1 MSGPLAGL
9 RVVDLGEGPVTGL
22 ATMVLAD
29 FGADVLKVE
38 PPGGDPARTLPSAPM
53 WLRGKATLTVDFEDP
68 EQVAGLR
75 SVLTET
81 ADAVVTTLPRVR
93 RDALGLDHATLSASR
108 PDLVYGMVSGF
119 GEDGPYRDYPA
130 VEAVVAAKFGRMAS
144 LEGIAPRRGPCYAAL
159 QVATHATS
167 QSIAAALLAGLHRSV
182 TTGQGTAFDTSLM
195 RGLLPYD
202 IGGLQVA
209 HLRERGV
216 LPTPEVP
223 TDPTTTLPRI
233 YYHGARTRDGRW
245 IQFGNLLP
253 HLQDNWFVAAGLERP
268 QGGVP
273 PEGSPEL
280 EAFRDRMLRHIAG
293 RDLEEWMD
301 VFVGHG
307 GVVAHQY
314 QTTQQALH
322 DPDVVANGHAVPVN
336 GGIQLGPVAD
346 LTRTPAVIRGGGQE
360 IDVRTA
366 LRWTRRPVPKAGGTA
381 EPGRPLEGVTVV
393 EAATIIA
400 APLGASTLAD
410 LGARVIK
417 FEPPSGDPFR
427 NMMHGTGAARCN
439 TGKES
444 ICLDLK
450 ATAAQEVARRLVAR
464 ADIFLHNYRPGV
476 PEKLGIGYERLH
488 EDNPGL
494 VYLSAN
500 GYGPKGPGAHRP
512 STHPIPGAA
521 LGGVV
526 WQMGGLPED
535 GPLELDAVREVA
547 RALFRANEVNPDPN
561 TSMVIATAAT
571 LGLLARDLT
580 GQGQHIFVDMF
591 GANAYG
597 NWDDFLS
604 YPGKADRLPVDAD
617 IRGLGPR
624 CRLYECRSGW
634 VFLYVRNDAEWDRL
648 AVTDEAALEARFRTD
663 DAEAWE
669 TRLRQQGIACVRA
682 DTAWPAQFLLH
693 DPHARAEELV
703 VSASHAEWGEYLRH
717 GPMVRFERGGRYGGA
732 CVPGEHTVALLG
744 ELGYEPGA
752 IEGLLDAGAAVQYG
766 S

>member
-1 MSGPLAGL
+1 
-9 RVVDLGEGPVTGL
+9 
-22 ATMVLAD
+22 MVLAD

-75 SVLTET
+75 SVLTDT
-81 ADAVVTTLPRVR
+81 ADAVVTTLPRLR

-108 PDLVYGMVSGF
+108 PDLVYGTVSGF

-130 VEAVVAAKFGRMAS
+130 IESVVAAKFGRMAS

-273 PEGSPEL
+273 PEGSPAL

-293 RDLEEWMD
+293 RDLDAWMD

-366 LRWTRRPVPKAGGTA
+366 LRWTRRPVPKAVGT
-381 EPGRPLEGVTVV
+381 PGRGRPLEGVTVV

-400 APLGASTLAD
+400 APLGAATLAD

-417 FEPPSGDPFR
+417 FEPPGGDPFR

-444 ICLDLK
+444 ICLGPQGPGGAGGRAPAGGGRGRVPPQLSPGR
-450 ATAAQEVARRLVAR
+450 AREARHRLRTPAR
-464 ADIFLHNYRPGV
+464 GQSR
-476 PEKLGIGYERLH
+476 LGLPLGERL
-488 EDNPGL
+488 
-494 VYLSAN
+494 
-500 GYGPKGPGAHRP
+500 RP
-512 STHPIPGAA
+512 EG
-521 LGGVV
+521 
-526 WQMGGLPED
+526 
-535 GPLELDAVREVA
+535 
-547 RALFRANEVNPDPN
+547 
-561 TSMVIATAAT
+561 
-571 LGLLARDLT
+571 
-580 GQGQHIFVDMF
+580 
-591 GANAYG
+591 
-597 NWDDFLS
+597 
-604 YPGKADRLPVDAD
+604 
-617 IRGLGPR
+617 
-624 CRLYECRSGW
+624 SG
-634 VFLYVRNDAEWDRL
+634 R
-648 AVTDEAALEARFRTD
+648 EAALHASDTGRGPGRRGVADGRPAGRRTLGTRCRARGRPGPVPGQRGEPRPEHLDGNRHGGDPGPPRAGSDGRGTTHLRGHVRRERVRQLGRFPLVSGQARPAPGRWGYPRPRAALPPLRMPLGMGVPVRAERRRMGAPWSGRRSRVGGALPD
-663 DAEAWE
+663 GRRGGLGDAAAGAGH
-669 TRLRQQGIACVRA
+669 RLRARGHGMAGAVPAARPARPGGGTGRDRA
-682 DTAWPAQFLLH
+682 ARGVGRIPA
-693 DPHARAEELV
+693 PRARWCGSNAADATGAP
-703 VSASHAEWGEYLRH
+703 AS
-717 GPMVRFERGGRYGGA
+717 
-732 CVPGEHTVALLG
+732 PGEHTVALLR
-744 ELGYEPGA
+744 ELGYEAGT
-752 IEGLLDAGAAVQYG
+752 IGGLLDAGAAVQYG

>member
-1 MSGPLAGL
+1 MSGPLSGI

-29 FGADVLKVE
+29 FGAEVLKVE
-38 PPGGDPARTLPSAPM
+38 PPGGDPHRALPSAPM
-53 WLRGKATLTVDFEDP
+53 WLRGKAALTVDFEDA
-68 EQVAGLR
+68 EQVDRLR
-75 SVLTET
+75 AVVADT
-81 ADAVVTTLPRVR
+81 ADALVTTLPRR
-93 RDALGLDHATLSASR
+93 RRERLGLDYASLSARR
-108 PDLVYGMVSGF
+108 PDLVYGTVSGF

-130 VEAVVAAKFGRMAS
+130 VEAVVAAKYGRMAS

-167 QSIAAALLAGLHRSV
+167 QSVAAALLASLHRSV
-182 TTGQGTAFDTSLM
+182 TTGAGAEFDTSLM

-216 LPTPEVP
+216 LPTPAVP
-223 TDPTTTLPRI
+223 TDPTKTLPRI

-253 HLQDNWFVAAGLERP
+253 HLLDNWFAATGMPRP
-268 QGGVP
+268 EGGMP

-280 EAFRDRMLRHIAG
+280 EAFRDDMLRHIAS
-293 RDLEEWMD
+293 RDLDEWMD

-314 QTTQQALH
+314 QTTQEALH
-322 DPDVVANGHAVPVN
+322 DPDIVANGHAERVN

-346 LTRTPAVIRGGGQE
+346 LTRTPAVIPAACTQT
-360 IDVRTA
+360 DFATA
-366 LRWTRRPVPKAGGTA
+366 LRASRPSPAAPARTGRA
-381 EPGRPLEGVTVV
+381 RPLEGVTVV

-417 FEPPSGDPFR
+417 FEPPGGDPFR
-427 NMMHGTGAARCN
+427 SMMHGTGAARCN
-439 TGKES
+439 AGKES

-450 ATAAQEVARRLVAR
+450 APEAQEIARRLVSR
-464 ADIFLHNYRPGV
+464 ADVFIHNYRPGV
-476 PEKLGIGYERLH
+476 PERLGIGYDAVSP
-488 EDNPGL
+488 DNPGL
-494 VYLSAN
+494 IYLSAN
-500 GYGPKGPGAHRP
+500 GYGRKGPGAKRP

-535 GPLELDAVREVA
+535 GDLDPEAVREVT

-561 TSMVIATAAT
+561 TSMVVATAAT

-580 GQGQHIFVDMF
+580 GKGQQIFVDMF

-604 YPGKADRLPVDAD
+604 YPGKAGRPPVDPD

-634 VFLYVRNDAEWDRL
+634 VFLYVRNDDEWARL
-648 AVTDEAALEARFRTD
+648 GAADEAALEARFLTD
-663 DAEAWE
+663 DADAWE
-669 TRLRQQGIACVRA
+669 TKFSAEGIACVRA
-682 DTAWPAQFLLH
+682 DAAWPAQFLLH
-693 DPHARAEELV
+693 DPHAREEELV
-703 VSASHAEWGEYLRH
+703 VTAQHAQWGEYLRH
-717 GPMVRFERGGRYGGA
+717 GPMVRFERGGQYGGA
-732 CVPGEHTVALLG
+732 CVAGENTVDLLR
-744 ELGYEPGA
+744 ELDYGA
-752 IEGLLDAGAAVQYG
+752 AAIDGLLDTGAAIQYAP
-766 S
+766 